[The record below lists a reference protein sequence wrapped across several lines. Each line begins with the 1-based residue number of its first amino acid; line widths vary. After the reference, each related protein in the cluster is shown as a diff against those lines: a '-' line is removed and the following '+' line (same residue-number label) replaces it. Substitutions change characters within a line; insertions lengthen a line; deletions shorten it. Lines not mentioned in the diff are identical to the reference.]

1 MISGKA
7 MVCGVIGNPVGHSLS
22 PMMHNY
28 YGEALKLDYI
38 YVPCNVDDDKVVRRS
53 AVLMLWDLREL
64 M

>member
-28 YGEALKLDYI
+28 YGEALKLDL
-38 YVPCNVDDDKVVRRS
+38 C
-53 AVLMLWDLREL
+53 ALQCG
-64 M
+64 

>member
-28 YGEALKLDYI
+28 YGEVLKLDYI
-38 YVPCNVDDDKVVRRS
+38 YVPCNDIRFPSDPAFR
-53 AVLMLWDLREL
+53 
-64 M
+64 